1 MWVVNT
7 VLAATAS
14 SAAAKSAPAF
24 ISVRARSSTRNAAW
38 PSLMCQTVG
47 TQSHRLERAH
57 AADAEHDFLLDARV
71 LVPAVEAVRNGA
83 VGFAVHRHVGV
94 EQVQPHMP
102 HARLP
107 DLHLDGA
114 IRKIDR
120 DMDLVA
126 AFVLRRLDRQRREIG
141 VLVRRLLIAVA
152 VDGLEE
158 IALAIQQ
165 AHADE
170 RQPRVAGRLA
180 VIAREDAEAAGVD
193 RQAFMEAEFGAEVGD
208 QIVVVEP
215 VAGASRM
222 GEVRVVRRQDA
233 TVIGEIAL
241 VFRDFVQ
248 SLFVDLTQQRLRTV
262 ADRQP
267 EIGIEARK
275 QVARRAVP
283 RVPEIVRELREARE
297 PRRNRGRDFEGESGS
312 GAGHRGATPYP
323 QRPAPLAGH
332 PPWIVPQCARD
343 RERARPVIAEGR
355 RMR

>member
-14 SAAAKSAPAF
+14 SAAAKSAPVF
-24 ISVRARSSTRNAAW
+24 ISMRARSRTRNAAW

-47 TQSHRLERAH
+47 AEAHRFERAH

-71 LVPAVEAVRNGA
+71 LVPAVEAVGDGA
-83 VGFAVHRHVGV
+83 VGFAVCRQVGV
-94 EQVQPHMP
+94 EQVQPHVP

-107 DLHLDGA
+107 DLHLDDA

-120 DMDLVA
+120 DVDLA
-126 AFVLRRLDRQRREIG
+126 AARVMRRLDRQRGEIG
-141 VLVRRLLIAVA
+141 VLVRRLLVAVA

-158 IALAIQQ
+158 IALAIEQ

-193 RQAFMEAEFGAEVGD
+193 RQAFVEAEFGAEVGD
-208 QIVVVEP
+208 QVVGVEP

-222 GEVRVVRRQDA
+222 GEVGVVRRQDA
-233 TVIGEIAL
+233 AVVGEIAL

-248 SLFVDLTQQRLRTV
+248 ALFVDLTQQRLRAV
-262 ADRQP
+262 ADR
-267 EIGIEARK
+267 
-275 QVARRAVP
+275 
-283 RVPEIVRELREARE
+283 
-297 PRRNRGRDFEGESGS
+297 S
-312 GAGHRGATPYP
+312 
-323 QRPAPLAGH
+323 
-332 PPWIVPQCARD
+332 ARD
-343 RERARPVIAEGR
+343 RDRGAQTGCAPRGPTRTRDRPRAPRGARAAAESWA
-355 RMR
+355 